1 MPQRGPTETSSS
13 RLRAFPRCKRRPLR
27 NLYGPGAI
35 SGPPKLCL
43 SPPRADC
50 FVLTFRAIARA
61 SNLSWATL
69 RCDAKGRLERT
80 DGITRFT
87 QLTLNAHLA
96 VPPATDSE
104 KARRLLEK
112 AEKACLITNSLALT
126 PVLTCDVETVHDEEL
141 GGAYC
146 LSVEHDGQPKVR
158 GRNMEIRRWMK
169 HPVHSVKP
177 LDSIQHAR
185 DLMERHRV
193 NQLPVVV
200 DGRLV
205 GIITDRDLRDAFPSV
220 FDTAEFARR
229 KPKVAMTNPKAV
241 TVEMVMTANVTT
253 AGPGD
258 SMADAMRLMR
268 RQRIGALPV
277 VEGKGVVGILTR
289 SDILDGC
296 IDLVEL
302 EDRRESSLFTEET
315 A

>member
-1 MPQRGPTETSSS
+1 
-13 RLRAFPRCKRRPLR
+13 
-27 NLYGPGAI
+27 
-35 SGPPKLCL
+35 
-43 SPPRADC
+43 
-50 FVLTFRAIARA
+50 
-61 SNLSWATL
+61 
-69 RCDAKGRLERT
+69 
-80 DGITRFT
+80 
-87 QLTLNAHLA
+87 
-96 VPPATDSE
+96 
-104 KARRLLEK
+104 
-112 AEKACLITNSLALT
+112 
-126 PVLTCDVETVHDEEL
+126 
-141 GGAYC
+141 
-146 LSVEHDGQPKVR
+146 
-158 GRNMEIRRWMK
+158 MK

-220 FDTAEFARR
+220 FDSAEFVRR
-229 KPKVAMTNPKAV
+229 KPNVAMTNPKAV

-258 SMADAMRLMR
+258 SMADSMRLMR

-277 VEGKGVVGILTR
+277 VEGERVVGILTR

-296 IDLVEL
+296 IDLIEL
-302 EDRRESSLFTEET
+302 EDRRESGLFTEEI